1 MDHTGVT
8 PPVAITA
15 PDLAD
20 VVLARGPFLTVYLTT
35 EAAVENAAPRSEL
48 RWKDLRTEL
57 ASEGADE
64 RALAAVD
71 PLVAGAHLEGACL
84 AVV

>member
-20 VVLARGPFLTVYLTT
+20 VVLGEGPFLTVYLTT
-35 EAAVENAAPRSEL
+35 EAAVVNAA
-48 RWKDLRTEL
+48 
-57 ASEGADE
+57 
-64 RALAAVD
+64 
-71 PLVAGAHLEGACL
+71 
-84 AVV
+84 